1 MIEMIQENRRIQSVF
16 VFLDRLYKMNMFRYL
31 RATLRRMFSE
41 RQETALNL
49 ADTRFGPILFFRGA
63 KANEDVPKEKL
74 DQVVQTIKS
83 YDDLFKSRGIRFIF
97 LPIPE
102 KENIFYE
109 SLGTQRP
116 VFWEQLVA
124 RLKELGI
131 ETVDVP
137 RAFEEEYRKNSTLL
151 YLPDDTHWNPRAVQ
165 LAADLTARVIERKK

>member
-1 MIEMIQENRRIQSVF
+1 
-16 VFLDRLYKMNMFRYL
+16 
-31 RATLRRMFSE
+31 MFSE

-49 ADTRFGPILFFRGA
+49 ADTKFGPILFLQGA
-63 KANEDVPKEKL
+63 KANKDVPKEKL